1 MVGTVSLNPSP
12 SLSKLIHEQRTGA
25 RAGMEPF
32 FARPIYP
39 TGATFNIDFEGE
51 GSEETAA
58 HTKKWNLFFAH
69 TGPQKRGRIEDI
81 ITDAKPE

>member
-1 MVGTVSLNPSP
+1 
-12 SLSKLIHEQRTGA
+12 
-25 RAGMEPF
+25 MEPF

-58 HTKKWNLFFAH
+58 HTKKWNLFSH
-69 TGPQKRGRIEDI
+69 IPVPRKGVELKT
-81 ITDAKPE
+81 